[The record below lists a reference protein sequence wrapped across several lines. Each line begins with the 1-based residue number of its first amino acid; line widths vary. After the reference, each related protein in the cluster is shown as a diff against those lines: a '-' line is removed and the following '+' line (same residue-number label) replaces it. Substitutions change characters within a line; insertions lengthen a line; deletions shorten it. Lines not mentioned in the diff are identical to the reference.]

1 MRIDGWKAIANYLG
15 RDRSTVMRW
24 AVERAMPVH
33 RIPGGQRGS
42 VFALSEELDGWLA
55 ASDDQTGSATVAAA
69 DDDARLAKPPA
80 NLRDGGSV
88 WQFVKRRIPSR
99 AIWLAVPASLALG
112 LAALAVQNPPEE
124 APVHILPKD
133 KATAALFLDAR
144 ADWARR
150 DAASISA
157 AIGKLQDVV
166 AREPGFAPAY
176 AALAD
181 CYVLAYEFGSEEP
194 AVAFGRAQDAVDEAL
209 RIDPANAAGRR
220 AKGFVDYWWRRDP
233 LSARQ
238 SFEASLA
245 REPDNAQTHFW
256 YGNALIDNGDFA
268 DGLEHLDKARLLEP
282 VSAALQAD
290 YAWALWSARG
300 EGRSL
305 ALLEKLRD
313 SNPNLATI
321 RDYLAVLYLAKAD
334 TRAFVTETAAL
345 ARIKGD
351 PKAMAQADALAEAL
365 PGGPSAV
372 LGLYVDQTMADF
384 STGERKTL
392 VWPVFVA
399 SMAND
404 RDTVLRL
411 LRMADRRKEVWGSAG
426 LVRQIERRWRGDGAI
441 TGLLAPRRPPSM
453 ADRAS

>member
-42 VFALSEELDGWLA
+42 VFALSEELDSWLA
-55 ASDDQTGSATVAAA
+55 ASSDNSTSAAGAVADGAPLAAHAGSPRGGRPVRRAL
-69 DDDARLAKPPA
+69 RLP
-80 NLRDGGSV
+80 
-88 WQFVKRRIPSR
+88 IPSR
-99 AIWLAVPASLALG
+99 TIWLALPASLALG

-124 APVHILPKD
+124 AATHILPKD

-150 DAASISA
+150 DATSISA
-157 AIGKLQDVV
+157 AIVKLQDVV
-166 AREPGFAPAY
+166 AREPDFAPAY

-233 LSARQ
+233 VSARR

-245 REPDNAQTHFW
+245 TEPDNAQTHFW

-300 EGRSL
+300 DGRSL
-305 ALLEKLRD
+305 AMLEGLRE

-321 RDYLAVLYLAKAD
+321 RDYLAVLYLANED
-334 TRAFVTETAAL
+334 IEAFVAETSAL

-351 PKAMAQADALAEAL
+351 PQAMAQAEALSAAL

-404 RDTVLRL
+404 REQMLRL
-411 LRMADRRKEVWGSAG
+411 LQMADRRKEVWGSAG
-426 LVRQIERRWRGDGAI
+426 LVRQIERRWRGDRAI
-441 TGLLAPRRPPSM
+441 TSLLAPRRPPSM
-453 ADRAS
+453 ADRVS